1 MTTAQQ
7 VPVQG
12 FNVPPAAPGTTQH
25 SREGGSPSPNLAS
38 APTIPG
44 VPDHATVTTSTPTQP
59 VTPGL
64 DPHLTALLQQVANQ
78 ANGQPPA
85 PVAPVAPV
93 PPTTN
98 DVPSGGLNDLKPGDI
113 DDPQVRALGELLI
126 GTVPNLD
133 LNRAIGKAIE
143 YGDAGLV
150 DQAYLKEIGGEKGN
164 ALINVAQ
171 QIVAAVDAKSKATIQ
186 QVYADAG
193 GQAQWEAAVALF
205 NKNAPQHIK
214 EVAKELLNSS
224 QFSKIQTGAKF
235 VTEYAK
241 QQGGLTQTPDFLTP
255 SGYQGDSAQA
265 LDKATF
271 QQELRKLAPEHQNP
285 NYVQERNE
293 LFRRRQL
300 GKNLGR

>member
-1 MTTAQQ
+1 MTAQQ

-25 SREGGSPSPNLAS
+25 SREGAPTPNLAS
-38 APTIPG
+38 APAVPG
-44 VPDHATVTTSTPTQP
+44 VPEHATVTTSNPTQP
-59 VTPGL
+59 ITPGL
-64 DPHLTALLQQVANQ
+64 DPHLTALLQQVAQQ
-78 ANGQPPA
+78 ANNGQPVVP
-85 PVAPVAPV
+85 PVVPPV
-93 PPTTN
+93 PPAPTEIS
-98 DVPSGGLNDLKPGDI
+98 PGGLNDLKPGDI

-126 GTVPNLD
+126 GSVPNLD

-143 YGDAGLV
+143 YGDPGLV
-150 DQAYLKEIGGEKGN
+150 DAAYLKDIGGDKAA
-164 ALINVAQ
+164 ALLNVAQ
-171 QIVAAVDAKSKATIQ
+171 QIVMAVDAKSKATIQ
-186 QVYADAG
+186 QVYTDAG

-205 NKNAPQHIK
+205 NKNAPKHIK
-214 EVAKELLNSS
+214 EVAQELLNSS

-241 QQGGLTQTPDFLTP
+241 QQGGLSSTPDFLTP
-255 SGYQGDSAQA
+255 SGYQGDSSQA
-265 LDKATF
+265 LDKSSF

>member
-1 MTTAQQ
+1 MTAQQ

-25 SREGGSPSPNLAS
+25 SREGAPTPNLAA
-38 APTIPG
+38 APTIPA
-44 VPDHATVTTSTPTQP
+44 VPEHATVTTSNPTQP
-59 VTPGL
+59 ITPGL

-78 ANGQPPA
+78 ANNNQ
-85 PVAPVAPV
+85 PV
-93 PPTTN
+93 PPV
-98 DVPSGGLNDLKPGDI
+98 VPPTPPSTDAPTGGLNDLKPGDI

-126 GTVPNLD
+126 GSAPNLD

-143 YGDAGLV
+143 YGDPELV
-150 DQAYLKEIGGEKGN
+150 DAAYLKDIGGEKAN
-164 ALINVAQ
+164 ALVNVAK
-171 QIVAAVDAKSKATIQ
+171 QIVTAVDAKSKATIQ
-186 QVYADAG
+186 QVYTDAG

-205 NKNAPQHIK
+205 NKNAPKHIK
-214 EVAKELLNSS
+214 EVAQELLNSS

-241 QQGGLTQTPDFLTP
+241 SQGGLSTTPDFLTP
-255 SGYQGDSAQA
+255 SGYQGDSSQA
-265 LDKATF
+265 LDKVTF